1 MTYSQIIREYNFL
14 KNKKYPSKVITKLY
28 WDLIYLLS
36 LIFIFYSC
44 SIDNGVITIIA
55 ISLKK
60 FIEITKETSTICI
73 NLLWLV

>member
-14 KNKKYPSKVITKLY
+14 KNKKYPSKVITKFY

-60 FIEITKETSTICI
+60 FIKITKETSTICI